1 MNTIILLHG
10 SYQEIKKPLYG
21 IGKIHND
28 YGQGFYCTKDLD
40 MAKEWANRQTTS
52 GIVNKYKLDCRNL
65 KILDLTKYDVLVWLS
80 ILLHNRE
87 LDFLDKVRF
96 ERELEYLNKFYIEP
110 NEYDVIIGYRAD
122 DAYFRFPMLFLNNE
136 ISLKTL
142 KEIYALGNLG
152 LQYVL
157 ISEKAF
163 NKIKFISSE
172 EVDAIYYDHYKERR
186 DIAERRFET
195 LKLNDRYTKE
205 EKIKDLIL
213 KDD

>member
-1 MNTIILLHG
+1 M
-10 SYQEIKKPLYG
+10 
-21 IGKIHND
+21 
-28 YGQGFYCTKDLD
+28 
-40 MAKEWANRQTTS
+40 
-52 GIVNKYKLDCRNL
+52 
-65 KILDLTKYDVLVWLS
+65 
-80 ILLHNRE
+80 
-87 LDFLDKVRF
+87 RF

-110 NEYDVIIGYRAD
+110 KEYDVIIGYRAD

-172 EVDAIYYDHYKERR
+172 EVDAIYYNHYKERR